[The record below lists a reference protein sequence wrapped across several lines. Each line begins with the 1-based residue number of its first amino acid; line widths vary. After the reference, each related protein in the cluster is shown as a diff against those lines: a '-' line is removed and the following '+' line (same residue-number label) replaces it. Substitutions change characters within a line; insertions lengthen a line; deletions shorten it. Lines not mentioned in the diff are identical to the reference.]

1 MKQKIAW
8 RNGWAS
14 GGAAGHTAVGDP
26 FGPAAA
32 TGFRK
37 ATAAS
42 GCSGKLAR
50 LAGLLCLVFFPA
62 TAVHAQQCDPRMPQ
76 INFVQDNLHRV
87 TIEGDLATAQDF
99 ADRARRQ
106 LDQLAG
112 SARRC
117 GCPPAQAKF
126 EELVLELRRAQRL
139 DNRKELRELA
149 ARAKLGFKDGVESLK
164 TCAER
169 H

>member
-1 MKQKIAW
+1 
-8 RNGWAS
+8 
-14 GGAAGHTAVGDP
+14 
-26 FGPAAA
+26 
-32 TGFRK
+32 
-37 ATAAS
+37 
-42 GCSGKLAR
+42 
-50 LAGLLCLVFFPA
+50 
-62 TAVHAQQCDPRMPQ
+62 MPQ

-149 ARAKLGFKDGVESLK
+149 ARVKLGFKDGVESLK